1 VYDWRKK
8 NARVWDSVLPL
19 VCSFCSYIC
28 LHNQKRPSNYKIR
41 DISSLEVLSWFDLFH
56 ITQFEADR
64 RAFIITINSFGTE
77 LGKDD
82 RNKLYPKCG
91 KLYPEGL
98 SRLAKA
104 DDYEQVRAVADY
116 YSVGSFAFYFG
127 LFRAIWTVSI
137 LGWGINFQALFLVY
151 SCRNFLTYMYN
162 APAMF
167 LPYWHHWINP
177 VLTALHQIP
186 FSKHKQNPF
195 SAKLPYHLA
204 FYWQSMQSYSKRG

>member
-1 VYDWRKK
+1 MINFSVRNVPIKTFLFRKYFHD
-8 NARVWDSVLPL
+8 N
-19 VCSFCSYIC
+19 
-28 LHNQKRPSNYKIR
+28 
-41 DISSLEVLSWFDLFH
+41 FDLFH

-116 YSVGSFAFYFG
+116 YSVGSFAIISVF
-127 LFRAIWTVSI
+127 I
-137 LGWGINFQALFLVY
+137 
-151 SCRNFLTYMYN
+151 
-162 APAMF
+162 
-167 LPYWHHWINP
+167 
-177 VLTALHQIP
+177 
-186 FSKHKQNPF
+186 
-195 SAKLPYHLA
+195 
-204 FYWQSMQSYSKRG
+204 